1 MLIWERGE
9 SYFVNFRQQK
19 YISQFFLII
28 LWLISLTKM
37 VSLRFCGPK
46 LSICCSILSVWGI
59 IMLFL
64 LALFLGVHSVA
75 FAEDLAAPLEEYLEQ
90 PNFNLHMNNVY
101 KQASF
106 NCLIAA
112 CLYIVSL
119 GISVWQYFLNRRAS
133 STT

>member
-1 MLIWERGE
+1 
-9 SYFVNFRQQK
+9 
-19 YISQFFLII
+19 
-28 LWLISLTKM
+28 M

-46 LSICCSILSVWGI
+46 LSICCAILSVWGI

-64 LALFLGVHSVA
+64 LGIFLGVHSLA
-75 FAEDLAAPLEEYLEQ
+75 FADDLPLEEYVGTTYFKTEYARI
-90 PNFNLHMNNVY
+90 Y

-119 GISVWQYFLNRRAS
+119 GISIWQYFLNRRAS